1 MIPIRFERGLH
12 KSRRRGITPRRLAAA
27 KRTLKKQRDKYPLFR
42 EQIAAKQPTPE
53 QRIWDMDSKFVNEW
67 DALRL
72 ATCKQWL
79 ELRRI
84 IRKEVCPELKD
95 EFLSSW
101 YNANHPADPYYALD
115 FLLQLVRG
123 NCTACP
129 MRVRQKK
136 FKCQYGNPSSTNWR
150 YCNV

>member
-1 MIPIRFERGLH
+1 MIPIRFERRLP
-12 KSRRRGITPRRLAAA
+12 KTKRRCVTPRRLAAA
-27 KRTLKKQRDKYPLFR
+27 KRALKKQRDKYPLFR

-53 QRIWDMDSKFVNEW
+53 QRIWDMDTKFVNEW

-84 IRKEVCPELKD
+84 IRKEVCTELKD

-101 YNANHPADPYYALD
+101 YTVSHPADPYYALD
-115 FLLQLVRG
+115 FLLQLMKKK
-123 NCTACP
+123 CTACP
-129 MRVRQKK
+129 MRVNQQK
-136 FKCQYGNPSSTNWR
+136 FKCQYNKRFINKEE
-150 YCNV
+150 VI